1 MTETKIARYTP
12 MEQARAE
19 LTVIEAATQEVAESF
34 ANYVLDAYRAGA
46 TGKLD
51 MPESAKETRVKLN
64 NLIADGFA
72 RRDAE
77 RERLIY
83 DLQVMSNDLIQ
94 LIEVNTQLLAA
105 LEEAASIAYVEATKR
120 STAPR
125 RYLPSWYEAARAA
138 IAAATSPSRLGD
150 VP

>member
-77 RERLIY
+77 RERLR
-83 DLQVMSNDLIQ
+83 
-94 LIEVNTQLLAA
+94 EVNAQLLAA
-105 LEEAASIAYVEATKR
+105 LATIEK
-120 STAPR
+120 
-125 RYLPSWYEAARAA
+125 
-138 IAAATSPSRLGD
+138 LGD
-150 VP
+150 DFLASDNDYAT